1 MRAVAVL
8 ALLCAFAALAT
19 SQDADGTWTKVYEN
33 KFAREKADLQSWVC
47 KKANNK
53 EECKTYG
60 CSAVGTLLGGQQNF
74 GKGWAAT
81 TNVDGLVSHN
91 RIRVQFDFVQFGPWT
106 ASTAELSVDGAK
118 VWSMRSEGLES
129 GSGVCSNSNAVKE
142 KITKVVQEIQHINQ
156 KAEIVVYGDINADG
170 SYWGITNVVVSVY
183 TPPLSDIGGV
193 CNPGR
198 KCKEGAVPVMCLNG
212 RCVEQCVSP
221 DDPRA
226 NGRCLWQDGSVP
238 LGRKCQASSNCAS
251 KTCQGEK
258 CVEQCAAIKCQN
270 GFACANGV
278 CQCSNGFTGDYC
290 EIKPDK
296 CAGIVCNNGG
306 ICVAGQCSCNGGFT
320 GDRCQ
325 NLPVPQD
332 SPGTKKLEGITE
344 ILMKKMEQQSAVLV
358 QRLEA
363 MQKQMSGVQG
373 ALVTQMA
380 AKAREDITTKLEDS
394 KTLFA
399 NTFQRIKAKG
409 TMIKQS
415 LDAVKR
421 LLQDDN
427 DGSKREQQLMDAIRR
442 KSKAAAAVAAVAQEA
457 KVEKKMVEQVKKT
470 TLASKQQTQ
479 KNSLEILPNRQPPA
493 PPRPADAIKKA
504 PEPIIPPLEQP
515 SDPAPER
522 DLSQI
527 YNGIPTVNVP
537 VIGRNE
543 LLGGINVIGQHD
555 ETMTQL
561 HGLTTDV
568 EMKE

>member
-1 MRAVAVL
+1 MDVVLNSVFLPMILVQMDDVCGKMDPFLLDANVKHPAIVFPKLVKVRNASNNAQLSNVKTDLHAPMVFVNVPTVLPVTIVKLNQTNAL
-8 ALLCAFAALAT
+8 ALF
-19 SQDADGTWTKVYEN
+19 
-33 KFAREKADLQSWVC
+33 
-47 KKANNK
+47 
-53 EECKTYG
+53 
-60 CSAVGTLLGGQQNF
+60 
-74 GKGWAAT
+74 AT
-81 TNVDGLVSHN
+81 TAVFALLANALVMVDSLV
-91 RIRVQFDFVQFGPWT
+91 ID
-106 ASTAELSVDGAK
+106 AK
-118 VWSMRSEGLES
+118 ICLFLKIPLE
-129 GSGVCSNSNAVKE
+129 
-142 KITKVVQEIQHINQ
+142 Q
-156 KAEIVVYGDINADG
+156 
-170 SYWGITNVVVSVY
+170 
-183 TPPLSDIGGV
+183 
-193 CNPGR
+193 
-198 KCKEGAVPVMCLNG
+198 
-212 RCVEQCVSP
+212 
-221 DDPRA
+221 
-226 NGRCLWQDGSVP
+226 
-238 LGRKCQASSNCAS
+238 
-251 KTCQGEK
+251 
-258 CVEQCAAIKCQN
+258 
-270 GFACANGV
+270 
-278 CQCSNGFTGDYC
+278 
-290 EIKPDK
+290 
-296 CAGIVCNNGG
+296 
-306 ICVAGQCSCNGGFT
+306 
-320 GDRCQ
+320 
-325 NLPVPQD
+325 
-332 SPGTKKLEGITE
+332 KKLEGITE

-415 LDAVKR
+415 LDAAKR

-442 KSKAAAAVAAVAQEA
+442 KSKAAAAVASVAQEA
-457 KVEKKMVEQVKKT
+457 KVEKKMEEQVKKT
-470 TLASKQQTQ
+470 ILVSKQRTQ

-515 SDPAPER
+515 SDPAPDR